1 MMPLTLS
8 SVGEEKTIIK
18 VGGNTE
24 IKKHL
29 NDLGFVPGAE
39 VSVVS
44 ELAGNVIVNV
54 KETRVAISR
63 ELAQR
68 IMVKNFA

>member
-44 ELAGNVIVNV
+44 ELAGNVIVNI

>member
-1 MMPLTLS
+1 MPLTLS
-8 SVGEEKTIIK
+8 TVGEEKTIIK

-44 ELAGNVIVNV
+44 ELAGNVIVNI

-68 IMVKNFA
+68 IMVKNFS

>member
-68 IMVKNFA
+68 IMVKNFS